1 MPTKIT
7 LNLKWSSLHDLS
19 SGQDRNSPAQ
29 DAKKLVSFEAEEQES
44 LWLIYTVNYCGYQ
57 WYTMDIHIKLLLDI

>member
-29 DAKKLVSFEAEEQES
+29 DAKKLVSFEAEEQEK
-44 LWLIYTVNYCGYQ
+44 LVVNIYCGYQ

>member
-7 LNLKWSSLHDLS
+7 LNFQWSSLHDLS

-29 DAKKLVSFEAEEQES
+29 DAKKLVSFEAEEQEKLVVNIYCKL
-44 LWLIYTVNYCGYQ
+44 LWLSVVYYGYTY
-57 WYTMDIHIKLLLDI
+57 